1 MNLNEQRPT
10 VLIIDDVPTNVQILA
25 EALSPLYRIKVASS
39 GTSALEIA
47 QRKPHP
53 DIILLDVMMPEMDG
67 FEVCRRLKSNNETSN
82 IPVIFVTAKNTE
94 SDEELGLNLGAVDY
108 ITKPFSIPI
117 TKARIRNHLR
127 LKHQADL
134 LESLSMIDALTQIPN
149 RRNFDATLL
158 SEWKQAARN
167 HSMLTVII
175 IDIDYFKQYNDH
187 YGHGAGDVC
196 LQMVA
201 SALSKDIIRPSDM
214 VARYGG
220 EEFIVILPETTEEEA
235 TLVAERLRTSVENLA
250 IPHEY
255 SSTAPVVTISAGI
268 ASHRNQ
274 GDNSI
279 QNLIDAADKALYMA
293 KASGRNQVCKANPMI
308 IQ

>member
-1 MNLNEQRPT
+1 MNISVQRPT
-10 VLIIDDVPTNVQILA
+10 ILIIDDVPTNVQILA
-25 EALSPLYRIKVASS
+25 EALNPLYRIKVASS
-39 GTSALEIA
+39 GANALEIA

-134 LESLSMIDALTQIPN
+134 LESMSMIDALTQIPN
-149 RRNFDATLL
+149 RRNFDTTFQ

-167 HSMLTVII
+167 NSTLAVII

-201 SALSKDIIRPSDM
+201 SALSKDIIRPGDM

-220 EEFIVILPETTEEEA
+220 EEFIVILPGTTEEEA
-235 TLVAERLRTSVENLA
+235 LIVAERLRTSVENLA
-250 IPHEY
+250 IQHEY
-255 SSTAPVVTISAGI
+255 SKTASVITISAGI
-268 ASHRNQ
+268 TSQRNL
-274 GDNSI
+274 GDNTI
-279 QNLIDAADKALYMA
+279 PQNLIDSADKALYIA
-293 KASGRNQVCKANPMI
+293 KENGRNRIYKV
-308 IQ
+308 

>member
-1 MNLNEQRPT
+1 MNISVQRPT
-10 VLIIDDVPTNVQILA
+10 ILIIDDVPTNVQILA

-39 GTSALEIA
+39 GANALEIA

-134 LESLSMIDALTQIPN
+134 LESMSMIDALTQIPN
-149 RRNFDATLL
+149 RRNFDTTFL

-167 HSMLTVII
+167 NSTLAVII

-201 SALSKDIIRPSDM
+201 SALSKDIIRPGDM

-220 EEFIVILPETTEEEA
+220 EEFIVILPGTTEEEA
-235 TLVAERLRTSVENLA
+235 LIVAERLRTSVENLA
-250 IPHEY
+250 IQHEY
-255 SSTAPVVTISAGI
+255 SKTASVITISAGI
-268 ASHRNQ
+268 TSQRNL
-274 GDNSI
+274 GDNTI
-279 QNLIDAADKALYMA
+279 PQNLIDSADKALYIA
-293 KASGRNQVCKANPMI
+293 KENGRNRIYKA
-308 IQ
+308 

>member
-1 MNLNEQRPT
+1 MNISVQRPT
-10 VLIIDDVPTNVQILA
+10 ILIIDDVPTNVQILA

-39 GTSALEIA
+39 GANALEIA

-127 LKHQADL
+127 LKHQTDL
-134 LESLSMIDALTQIPN
+134 LESMSMIDALTQIPN
-149 RRNFDATLL
+149 RRNFDTTFL

-167 HSMLTVII
+167 NSTLAVII

-201 SALSKDIIRPSDM
+201 SALSKDIIRPGDM

-220 EEFIVILPETTEEEA
+220 EEFIVILPGTTEEEA
-235 TLVAERLRTSVENLA
+235 LIVAERLRTSVENLA
-250 IPHEY
+250 IQHEY
-255 SSTAPVVTISAGI
+255 SKTASVITISAGI
-268 ASHRNQ
+268 TSQRNL
-274 GDNSI
+274 GDNTI
-279 QNLIDAADKALYMA
+279 PQNLIDSADKALYIA
-293 KASGRNQVCKANPMI
+293 KENGRNRIYKA
-308 IQ
+308 